1 MSQESYNVEMDV
13 AFEGMLADS
22 GRHDA
27 LSKVIEGAGLDFG
40 LGCTYGTEEGQIKAL
55 SAITD
60 KFAGC
65 IIHKHVEDGVL
76 VEKSAVSLMRKGRMY
91 VKVEEAVAEGDPVH
105 CRAIAPG
112 AEVVGAFRKS
122 QDGVNTLEVKGAE
135 FRSSAAAGGLAI
147 IDFNL
152 PV

>member
-1 MSQESYNVEMDV
+1 MSQLNYDAEMEI

-27 LSKVIEGAGLDFG
+27 LSKTIEGAGVAFG
-40 LGCTYGTEEGQIKAL
+40 LGCTYGSEAGTIKAL

-65 IIHKHVEDGVL
+65 VIHKHVEEGIIGDKDTV
-76 VEKSAVSLMRKGRMY
+76 AVMRKGRMY
-91 VKVEEAVAEGDPVH
+91 VKVEEAVAEGDPVYV
-105 CRAIAPG
+105 RAVAEG
-112 AEVVGAFRKS
+112 AERAGAFRKS
-122 QDGVNTLEVKGAE
+122 ADGTDTIQLSGAE
-135 FRSSAAAGGLAI
+135 FRSSAAADGLAI